1 MASLR
6 EFFIAN
12 TVALL
17 SMGILQ
23 LFIWLETSVPSI
35 EGQKFTIT
43 AVSIG
48 VAYGVETGV
57 VLLASGILKESIKN
71 EYEDELFPDFLK
83 VFSLIVFS
91 YILLN
96 NSTATQELLT
106 RVVYFVF
113 FIVYFVSGLI
123 SLSTD
128 TTQLKELDN
137 VSATMMFLF
146 LITPLSI
153 IGILV
158 AYVAALLPTYS
169 VLIFSVLS
177 FILVIVW
184 LYRVIDY
191 DIGPILS

>member
-23 LFIWLETSVPSI
+23 LFIWLETSVPFI

>member
-17 SMGILQ
+17 SMRILQ
-23 LFIWLETSVPSI
+23 LFIWLETSVPFI

-71 EYEDELFPDFLK
+71 EYEDELFTDFLK

-128 TTQLKELDN
+128 TTQLKELDK
-137 VSATMMFLF
+137 VSAIMMFLF

-177 FILVIVW
+177 LILVIFW